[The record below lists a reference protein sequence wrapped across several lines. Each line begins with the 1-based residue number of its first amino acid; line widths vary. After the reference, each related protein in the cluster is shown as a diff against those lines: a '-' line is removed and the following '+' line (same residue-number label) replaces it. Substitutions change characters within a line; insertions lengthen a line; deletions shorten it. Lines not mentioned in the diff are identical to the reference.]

1 MGMFA
6 SAQETTSGFREM
18 TERPATPWKN
28 LSIVETGE
36 PSDMPEV
43 ARLFGD
49 YARWFEAT
57 FRHTL
62 CFQDFDA
69 ELQNLPGAYAPP
81 GGTIW
86 LAHGVETGTGSAIG
100 VIAVKPLGDPGVCE
114 MKRLWVD
121 PGWQGT
127 GLGCHLAMLSID
139 WARRRGY
146 RTMKLD
152 TLKRMTAAVA
162 LYRSLGFQEIVPYVA
177 NPLDDVVYLGL
188 NL

>member
-1 MGMFA
+1 MA
-6 SAQETTSGFREM
+6 
-18 TERPATPWKN
+18 ERPVTLWKN
-28 LSIVETGE
+28 LSIVETGD
-36 PSDMPEV
+36 PAHMPEV
-43 ARLFGD
+43 ARMLED

-86 LAHGVETGTGSAIG
+86 LAHPAEAGTDNAIG
-100 VIAVKPLGDPGVCE
+100 VIAVKPLADPGACE

-127 GLGCHLAMLSID
+127 GLGRHLATLSID
-139 WARRRGY
+139 WARDTGY

-152 TLKRMTAAVA
+152 TLKRMTAALA
-162 LYRSLGFQEIVPYVA
+162 LYRSLGFVEIAPYVA

-188 NL
+188 ELRY